1 MKQEAMI
8 AAAAAA
14 GTAIAGALLLACGPA
29 SNGAVVGDWPMYR
42 GDAAG
47 TGYSALAEIGP
58 ANVAQLA
65 AAWSYALAAPATGD
79 EEAGGAGRP
88 ARSQATP
95 IAVDGVLYLPA
106 ADAVVALEGTTGAE
120 IWRHTVT
127 DGAPSRRGVSYW
139 PGGGAG
145 EAAPRILF
153 CAGSR
158 LIALDAATGSLAAE
172 FGDGGTVDI
181 GVPYNS
187 VPLVWEDIVVVG
199 ANTPLGAPGGIG
211 NARAFSA
218 VTGEKLWEFSSV
230 PQPGQ
235 VGHDTWAGD
244 SWRGRLGANA
254 WPFYFTVDE
263 ERELVF
269 LPLASPI
276 PFAYGG
282 DRHGAN
288 LFANS
293 VVAVHIRT
301 GEYRWHFQTI
311 HHDIWDHDPPAPP
324 VLFEV
329 ERGGE
334 TIDALAVTTKSGY
347 LFVLNRE
354 NGEPVFGVEEW
365 PMPASEVPGE
375 RTHPTQPIPSVTPAL
390 GRVSYEPDDL
400 ATAEDTTAEH
410 AAACAELVESVGPLH
425 NMGPY
430 TPWIHRGAGDRG
442 AEDRGAEDRGAEE
455 RGAEARGATLLF
467 PGLAGGPNWGGVAFD
482 PATRRLLA
490 FSQDVGT
497 MGWVE
502 EDAESDPATYVL
514 RVARPFSFAV
524 RIGDASWPCQ
534 KPPWGTLT
542 AVDADTGEVAWRR
555 PLGVTEGLP
564 AGRRET
570 GRPGRASAI
579 VTAGGLAFIA
589 ATDDRRFRAL
599 DAWTGRELWSAE
611 LPLQG
616 NANPM
621 TWLAADGRQYVAVT
635 ATEKLLAFRLP

>member
-1 MKQEAMI
+1 MRREAKI
-8 AAAAAA
+8 AVAAAV
-14 GTAIAGALLLACGPA
+14 AGALLPGCAPT
-29 SNGAVVGDWPMYR
+29 SNGAEDGDWPMYR
-42 GDAAG
+42 GNAAG
-47 TGYSALAEIGP
+47 TGYSALAEITK
-58 ANVAQLA
+58 ANVAGLVPVWSRSLA
-65 AAWSYALAAPATGD
+65 SL
-79 EEAGGAGRP
+79 RP

-106 ADAVVALEGTTGAE
+106 GDAVVALDAATGAE
-120 IWRHTVT
+120 IWRHTVA

-139 PGGGAG
+139 PGGAAE
-145 EAAPRILF
+145 EAAPRIVF
-153 CAGSR
+153 CAGAR
-158 LIALDAATGSLAAE
+158 LTALEAATGAVVAG

-199 ANTPLGAPGGIG
+199 ANTPPGTAGGIG

-230 PQPGQ
+230 PQPGEIGQ
-235 VGHDTWAGD
+235 DTWEGD

-269 LPLASPI
+269 LPLAAPI

-293 VVAVHIRT
+293 VVAVDIQT

-324 VLFEV
+324 MLFEV

-347 LFVLNRE
+347 LFILRRD
-354 NGEPVFGVEEW
+354 NGEPVFGVEER

-375 RTHPTQPIPSVTPAL
+375 RTHPTQPIPGVTL
-390 GRVSYEPDDL
+390 GRVGYEPEDL
-400 ATAEDTTAEH
+400 VTAEDTTAEH
-410 AAACAELVESVGPLH
+410 AEACAEVVERAGPLH
-425 NMGPY
+425 NAGPY
-430 TPWIHRGAGDRG
+430 TPWIHRGAD
-442 AEDRGAEDRGAEE
+442 D
-455 RGAEARGATLLF
+455 RGATLLF

-502 EDAESDPATYVL
+502 EDAEADSAMYVL

-524 RIGDASWPCQ
+524 RIGDVSWPCQ

-542 AVDADTGEVAWRR
+542 AVDADAGEVAWRR
-555 PLGVTEGLP
+555 PVGVTEGLP
-564 AGRRET
+564 AEKQET

-599 DAWTGRELWSAE
+599 DVETGRELWSAE

-621 TWLAADGRQYVAVT
+621 TYLAADGRQYVAVT
-635 ATEKLLAFRLP
+635 ATEELVAFRLP